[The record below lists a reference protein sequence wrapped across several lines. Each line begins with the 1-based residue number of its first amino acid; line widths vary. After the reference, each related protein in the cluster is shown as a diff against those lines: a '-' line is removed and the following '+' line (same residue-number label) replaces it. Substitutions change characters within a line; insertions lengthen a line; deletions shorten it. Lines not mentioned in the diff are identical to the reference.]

1 MSVIKYKTHKIIIFA
16 ICIIVPMIFML
27 ELRMNTS
34 ETIMKNNTRR
44 LQGGAGGPDLFIPPD
59 QFGAPDLTGTDPIPE
74 QPIEPSIQ
82 AEPQPLVQCAGVHA
96 LCVFASCSSD
106 GSCRCKTYD
115 SIYQIAAGA
124 IKNATIRDATLSYC
138 TYESPC
144 AINEAPICQAI
155 INDEYYVGDLLS
167 QVTSAYSW
175 NSFCERAWPT
185 TVWSECTDGLWA
197 SCMMAPCTYD
207 PLLPDFA
214 LCECDVNAGVNV
226 AWIDNDPYQS
236 CRYPG
241 DIMKASVPVGFDFGF
256 FMGTDYVFQACEY
269 AIYQRNPYP
278 SNNVNQ
284 YPPNN
289 VNPTVTQYPNAI
301 PPPYQGPYGPYGPQ
315 QWRGRYDGR
324 NYRSGY

>member
-1 MSVIKYKTHKIIIFA
+1 MSVIKYKTHKMIIFA

-115 SIYQIAAGA
+115 SIYQIATAA
-124 IKNATIRDATLSYC
+124 IKNDTIKDKTLSYC
-138 TYESPC
+138 TLESPC
-144 AINEAPICQAI
+144 EINQAPICEAI
-155 INDEYYVGDLLS
+155 INNEYYVNDKLS

-185 TVWSECTDGLWA
+185 QIWSQCNDGLWA
-197 SCMMAPCTYD
+197 SCMMASCSYD
-207 PLLPDFA
+207 PQTDFV
-214 LCECDVNAGVNV
+214 LCECDVKIGVNV
-226 AWIDNDPYQS
+226 AWIDNDARQS
-236 CRYPG
+236 CKYPRH
-241 DIMKASVPVGFDFGF
+241 IIKATVPVGFDIGF
-256 FMGTDYVFQACEY
+256 FIGRDYVFQACEY
-269 AIYQRNPYP
+269 ALQRNRYPKRNGYPVTGDIYQ
-278 SNNVNQ
+278 
-284 YPPNN
+284 
-289 VNPTVTQYPNAI
+289 
-301 PPPYQGPYGPYGPQ
+301 
-315 QWRGRYDGR
+315 
-324 NYRSGY
+324 